1 MSRILAIR
9 DGAAFGPYIEKVLG
23 QRVYKNV
30 RLFLPESF
38 EWTLLQ
44 SGLIPSNDIPK
55 ILEDP
60 SNYIESRDYLSWERF
75 FTDVLIK
82 YSADTRYAYKKTK
95 LNEQYLRP
103 QAMDAVASILP
114 ECLRAE

>member
-1 MSRILAIR
+1 M
-9 DGAAFGPYIEKVLG
+9 LG

-44 SGLIPSNDIPK
+44 SGLIPNNDIPK
-55 ILEDP
+55 ILKDP
-60 SNYIESRDYLSWERF
+60 SSYIESRKYLSWERF

-82 YSADTRYAYKKTK
+82 YSADTRYAYKKAK

-103 QAMDAVASILP
+103 QAMDAVADVLP
-114 ECLRAE
+114 ECLKAE

>member
-1 MSRILAIR
+1 M
-9 DGAAFGPYIEKVLG
+9 
-23 QRVYKNV
+23 
-30 RLFLPESF
+30 FLPESF

-75 FTDVLIK
+75 FTDVLVK
-82 YSADTRYAYKKTK
+82 YSADTRYAYRKAK
-95 LNEQYLRP
+95 LNEQYLKP
-103 QAMDAVASILP
+103 QAMDAVGNVLP
-114 ECLRAE
+114 EFLRAE